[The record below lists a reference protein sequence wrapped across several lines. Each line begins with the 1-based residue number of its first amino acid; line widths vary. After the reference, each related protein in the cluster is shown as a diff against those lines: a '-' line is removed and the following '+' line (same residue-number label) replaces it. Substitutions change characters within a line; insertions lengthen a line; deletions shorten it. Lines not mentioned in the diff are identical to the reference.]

1 MALLCN
7 FNKYTKK
14 WKKQLMLR
22 NIYTSL
28 HLGPSEEWSEPVW
41 WGADLGAYNHRMNWH
56 WPLIWKKKELI
67 AATERQPEMDSQM
80 NAFQAAM

>member
-7 FNKYTKK
+7 FNKYTEK
-14 WKKQLMLR
+14 WKKQLMPR
-22 NIYTSL
+22 NIQVFIWGRARNEVSQC
-28 HLGPSEEWSEPVW
+28 GEEQTWEHIITERTGTDPQFE
-41 WGADLGAYNHRMNWH
+41 
-56 WPLIWKKKELI
+56 KKALI